1 MVYEVNSGV
10 YSSRAI
16 FCTVS
21 TEHLLSMSP
30 RLFFFF
36 FFFFVIVLFY
46 FYLFFALVL
55 IFCFHASVLVLIRT
69 NAMKQ
74 GMIVHNCVS

>member
-21 TEHLLSMSP
+21 TKHLLSMSP
-30 RLFFFF
+30 HLFFFF
-36 FFFFVIVLFY
+36 FFSFFFVIVVFY
-46 FYLFFALVL
+46 FLFF
-55 IFCFHASVLVLIRT
+55 CFGFDFLFPCISFGPHSYKRYETRDDSA
-69 NAMKQ
+69 
-74 GMIVHNCVS
+74 